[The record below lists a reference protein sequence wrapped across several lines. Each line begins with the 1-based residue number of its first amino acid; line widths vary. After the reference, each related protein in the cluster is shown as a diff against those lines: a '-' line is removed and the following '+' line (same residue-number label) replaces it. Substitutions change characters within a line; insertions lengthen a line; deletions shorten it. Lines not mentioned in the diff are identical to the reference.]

1 MRLHQPQK
9 DRLDFKVFADM
20 AVKLIAKIQ
29 TY

>member
-9 DRLDFKVFADM
+9 VRLDFLIVADM
-20 AVKLIAKIQ
+20 AVILTAKIQ